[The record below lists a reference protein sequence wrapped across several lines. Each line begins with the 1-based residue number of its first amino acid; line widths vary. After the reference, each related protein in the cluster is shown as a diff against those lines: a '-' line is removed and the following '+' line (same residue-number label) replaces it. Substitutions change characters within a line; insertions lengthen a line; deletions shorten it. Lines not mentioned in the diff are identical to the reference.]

1 MYVYMCMQFIKCK
14 LMVLWWPLCLEQIFQ
29 SEELGSEIVNVG
41 QFEYLFAATMFMFS
55 PTSVSHAQATNA

>member
-1 MYVYMCMQFIKCK
+1 
-14 LMVLWWPLCLEQIFQ
+14 MVLWWPLCLEQIFQ